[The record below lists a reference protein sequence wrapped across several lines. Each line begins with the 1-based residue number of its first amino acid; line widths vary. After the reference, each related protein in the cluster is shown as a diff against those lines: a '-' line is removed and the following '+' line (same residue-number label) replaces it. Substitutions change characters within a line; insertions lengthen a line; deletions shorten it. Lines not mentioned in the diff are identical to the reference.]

1 MNGGAMATGTRDT
14 KPLPIKI
21 LIKLSIEKGEVV
33 EEVRYLPESDVNTA
47 AFREK
52 YMKLDQK
59 IAEKKKERGEHNLPP
74 EKPHSPKSQKWIV
87 RANDTVTWESEEQFM
102 LSVDHDIRP
111 CKAKPDAPRNPFRKE
126 SGELWSGVQKS
137 EWDDADS
144 VYRVTG
150 IVAEAVYEAAVD
162 QMFYKYTAF
171 VEGYEPLD
179 PDGACGYPDSGP
191 P

>member
-14 KPLPIKI
+14 KPVPITI
-21 LIKLSIEKGEVV
+21 LIRLSIEKGEVV
-33 EEVRYLPESDVNTA
+33 EEVIYLPESAENTA
-47 AFREK
+47 VFREK
-52 YMKLDQK
+52 YMKFDKK
-59 IAEKKKERGEHNLPP
+59 IEEKKKERGEHSLPP

-87 RANDTVTWESEEQFM
+87 RANDTVIWESKEQFM
-102 LSVDHDIRP
+102 VSVDRDIRP
-111 CKAKPDAPRNPFRKE
+111 CKAKPDTPRNPF
-126 SGELWSGVQKS
+126 LWSGVQNSKWV
-137 EWDDADS
+137 EADS

-150 IVAEAVYEAAVD
+150 IVAEKDYEAAVD